1 LSFTQLPARL
11 FCCDDQRQ
19 SCLVLQKTLLWR
31 EPQTLLD
38 KAKVDSGVLGL
49 LGGVHGGNVDLRT
62 PMKQQIEQLLR
73 DAVARLAGGLLPAD
87 VTLDNLGIERTRDA
101 ANGDFATNVAMRL
114 SKLARKQPR
123 ELAQAIVDALEKSPA
138 VEKVEIAG
146 AGFINFFLARDAQSS
161 VVRRI
166 HELGGAYGR
175 NTTGA
180 GRKVL
185 VEFVSSNPTGP
196 LHVGHGRHGAYG
208 ASVANLLDANGYA
221 VHREYYINDAGRQ
234 VDIIAV
240 SVWLRYLEAC
250 GEEFKFPANGYK
262 GEYVRE
268 IAAALLE
275 QSGQMLV
282 RPEAQVFLDLPPDEP
297 EGGNKET
304 YIDAVIARA
313 KDLIGEVDF
322 REVSQLALKTII
334 ADMENDLAEFG
345 VTYDRWFSEMS
356 LTTNGAIDRALE
368 RLRKQD
374 HVYEKDGALWFRAT
388 AFGDEKDRVVVR
400 ENGVKTYFASDIAY
414 HLEKRER
421 GFDILLD
428 ILGSDHHGYTARVR
442 AGLEAMGE
450 PPASLEV
457 QLVQFVSLFRGGEKV
472 PMSTRAGEFIT
483 LRQLR
488 AEVGNDAARF
498 FYVLRSHDQPL
509 DFDLELAKSRSND
522 NPVYYIQYAHARVAS
537 VGRQLAAKGYSYDA
551 SIGLANLATLTS
563 THEDALLTLLGRYPE
578 MIQLAATNRAPHT
591 LVHFLRELAQAF
603 HTWYNAEQFIVED
616 AALRNA
622 RIALALATQ
631 QVVRN
636 GLALLGVSAPETM

>member
-1 LSFTQLPARL
+1 
-11 FCCDDQRQ
+11 
-19 SCLVLQKTLLWR
+19 
-31 EPQTLLD
+31 
-38 KAKVDSGVLGL
+38 
-49 LGGVHGGNVDLRT
+49 
-62 PMKQQIEQLLR
+62 MKPEIEQLLH
-73 DAVARLAGGLLPAD
+73 AALARLKGSVLPD
-87 VTLDNLGIERTRDA
+87 DLTIDSLGVERTRDA
-101 ANGDFATNVAMRL
+101 GNGDFATNLAMRL
-114 SKLARKQPR
+114 ARGARKPPR
-123 ELAQAIVDALEKSPA
+123 ELAQAIVGALEKDA
-138 VEKVEIAG
+138 AIEKVEIAG

-166 HELGGAYGR
+166 HELREAYGR
-175 NTTGA
+175 NGSGA
-180 GRKVL
+180 NRKVL

-208 ASVANLLDANGYA
+208 ASVANLLEANGYA

-240 SVWLRYLEAC
+240 SVWLRYLELC
-250 GEEFKFPANGYK
+250 GEEFRFPANGYK

-268 IAAALLE
+268 IAAQLLE
-275 QSGQMLV
+275 QAGQMLV
-282 RPEAQVFLDLPPDEP
+282 RPEAQVFFELPPDEP
-297 EGGNKET
+297 DGGNKET
-304 YIDAVIARA
+304 FIDAVIART
-313 KDLIGEVDF
+313 KELIGDADF
-322 REVSQLALKTII
+322 RDIAQLALKTII

-345 VTYDRWFSEMS
+345 VVYDRWYSEAS
-356 LTTNGAIDRALE
+356 LSTNGAIDRALE
-368 RLRKQD
+368 RLRKQG
-374 HVYEKDGALWFRAT
+374 HVYEKDGAQWFRAT

-421 GFDILLD
+421 GFEILLD

-450 PPASLEV
+450 PPGSLEV
-457 QLVQFVSLFRGGEKV
+457 QLVQFVSLFRGGEKAA
-472 PMSTRAGEFIT
+472 MSTRAGEFVT

-509 DFDLELAKSRSND
+509 DFDLDLAKSRSNE

-537 VGRQLAAKGYSYDA
+537 VGRQLASKGYQYEA
-551 SIGLANLATLTS
+551 TIGLASLATLVS
-563 THEDALLTLLGRYPE
+563 PHETALLTLLGKYPE
-578 MIQLAATNRAPHT
+578 MIQLAAANRAPHT

-616 AALRNA
+616 AGLRNA

-631 QVVRN
+631 QVVKN
-636 GLALLGVSAPETM
+636 GLTLLGVSAPESM